1 MGEFKQ
7 EFVCGV
13 LFEERK
19 PSKEKKKLDEFINNN
34 QDLFIKKDPKRNGYV
49 SYVMYVM
56 IWDGSKEGWEESD
69 LANKLREKFIRLLQ
83 KNNANVYHVIDDPY
97 SDHPYL
103 FSHYDKYSKEI
114 KVE

>member
-13 LFEERK
+13 VFEELN
-19 PSKEKKKLDEFINNN
+19 PSDKKRELDKFINEN

-49 SYVMYVM
+49 SYVM
-56 IWDGSKEGWEESD
+56 IWDGGKEGWIESD
-69 LANKLREKFIRLLQ
+69 RANKLREKFIQLLQ
-83 KNNANVYHVIDDPY
+83 KNDAHIYHIIDDPY